1 MCRKYLIVGYNGPV
15 LITLNYSICS
25 IVSLY
30 NLITYLVCK
39 IHVCK
44 VTSIVNYDVTYFLLT
59 LNKYKKRSLWFL
71 RRPVF
76 DFLINI
82 ETQEEEEEEEE

>member
-1 MCRKYLIVGYNGPV
+1 MSAKLLV
-15 LITLNYSICS
+15 LWIN
-25 IVSLY
+25 
-30 NLITYLVCK
+30 
-39 IHVCK
+39 
-44 VTSIVNYDVTYFLLT
+44 DVTYFLLT